1 MSPIR
6 DSQTPSARKNK
17 KSMIKAI
24 IQKLKP
30 RGRSSPEPT
39 PGEESAA
46 AAAAPPPPP
55 PPTNNN
61 GPLPNE
67 REVPQFLDLFAPSG
81 ATGFSINGLAP
92 GSDAR
97 SPYDIVN
104 AMALHTTMEEFL
116 ASQST

>member
-6 DSQTPSARKNK
+6 DSQTPPARKNNE
-17 KSMIKAI
+17 SVIKAI
-24 IQKLKP
+24 FQKLKP
-30 RGRSSPEPT
+30 RGGSSPEPT
-39 PGEESAA
+39 PREESAA
-46 AAAAPPPPP
+46 P

-61 GPLPNE
+61 SPLSDE
-67 REVPQFLDLFAPSG
+67 GEVPQFLDLFVPSG
-81 ATGFSINGLAP
+81 ATGFSIHGLAP
-92 GSDAR
+92 SSDAR